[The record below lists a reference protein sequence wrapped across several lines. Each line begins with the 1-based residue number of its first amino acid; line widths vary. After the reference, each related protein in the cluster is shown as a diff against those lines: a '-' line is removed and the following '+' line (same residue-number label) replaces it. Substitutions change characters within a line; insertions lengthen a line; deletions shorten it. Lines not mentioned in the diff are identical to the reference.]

1 MKVAVIGAGIVGVTT
16 AYELSAQG
24 HEVEVFE
31 RSGSAAEACS
41 FANAGVISP
50 GYVTPWAKPGMT
62 SHVLLHLWQKHTP
75 VRLHRLRFHELS
87 WLWRW
92 WRACQEKTFV
102 TNRAHLL
109 NLSQYSLARMQSLRD
124 SLHLDHEHS
133 SGYMVLLRSERE
145 LKLVQP
151 SLAVMREA
159 GLAFQT
165 LTTQEAR
172 AIEPA
177 LNPETPLVQALHF
190 PEDEV
195 GNCRQFA
202 LLLKNESES
211 RGVTFHFNADVLPL
225 SPSQPQTIRAS
236 VHDSGTKF
244 DAVVVCAGLASARLL
259 RPLGLK
265 VPLMAVYGYS
275 ISAAVREPMDAPRSG
290 VMDERYKV
298 AISRLGQRVR
308 ISGGAEIGGD
318 PQAHHTGNLQTLYK
332 VLDDWFPGAART
344 QENAQVW
351 KGARP
356 MLPDGPPI
364 VGATNI
370 PGVWLNIGH
379 GSSGWALSCGSAK
392 ALADQISGRS
402 PEINL
407 QGFGLERLK
416 L

>member
-24 HEVEVFE
+24 HEVHAYE
-31 RSGSAAEACS
+31 RSGSAAEVCS
-41 FANAGVISP
+41 FANAGVSSP
-50 GYVTPWAKPGMT
+50 GYVTPWAKPGMA

-75 VRLHRLRFHELS
+75 VRLHRPKLHELR

-92 WRACQEKTFV
+92 WRACNEKNFAI
-102 TNRAHLL
+102 NRERLL
-109 NLSQYSLARMQSLRD
+109 NLSQYSLARMQWLRNT
-124 SLHLDHEHS
+124 LHLDHEHS
-133 SGYMVLLRSERE
+133 AGYLVLLRGERE

-151 SLAVMREA
+151 SLTVMREA
-159 GLAFQT
+159 GLNFKTVTA
-165 LTTQEAR
+165 QEAR

-177 LNPETPLVQALHF
+177 LNPETTMVQALHF
-190 PEDEV
+190 PDDEV

-202 LLLKNESES
+202 LLLKNEAES
-211 RGVTFHFNADVLPL
+211 RGVTFHFNADVQPL
-225 SPSQPQTIRAS
+225 SAAQPKWVRTSA
-236 VHDSGTKF
+236 HDMGTAF

-265 VPLMAVYGYS
+265 IPLMAVHGYS
-275 ISAAVREPMDAPRSG
+275 VSAPVREPLDAPRSG

-308 ISGGAEIGGD
+308 ISGGAEISGD
-318 PQAHHTGNLQTLYK
+318 PNAHHAGSLHTLYK

-344 QENAQVW
+344 QDNLQVW

-356 MLPDGPPI
+356 MLPDGPPV
-364 VGATNI
+364 VGPTQI
-370 PGVWLNIGH
+370 PGVWLNLGH

-392 ALADQISGRS
+392 ALADQLSGHQ
-402 PEINL
+402 PDIDM
-407 QGFGLERLK
+407 QGFALGRIK
-416 L
+416 T